1 MSITF
6 PGESAEYRVARDR
19 LLEQEISLRR
29 ATEAVAAAR
38 RDLSPGG
45 EVSEDY
51 VFQGEEQNERL
62 VFGRVGGGDV
72 LCAIRGSPPTRS
84 ILWPIPRSLR
94 SPDTIADDLMEGG

>member
-29 ATEAVAAAR
+29 ATEAVAAR

-45 EVSEDY
+45 EVPEDY
-51 VFQGEEQNERL
+51 VF
-62 VFGRVGGGDV
+62 
-72 LCAIRGSPPTRS
+72 
-84 ILWPIPRSLR
+84 
-94 SPDTIADDLMEGG
+94 